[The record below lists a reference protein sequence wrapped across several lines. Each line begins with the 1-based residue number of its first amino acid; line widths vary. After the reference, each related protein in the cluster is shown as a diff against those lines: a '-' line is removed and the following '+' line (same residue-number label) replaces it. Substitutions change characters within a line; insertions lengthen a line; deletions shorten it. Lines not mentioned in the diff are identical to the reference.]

1 MSGVNEANFNDTKPI
16 LVETIASTTNT
27 TTEQVDA
34 VFIGMVSSSSRR
46 DVEDKAEINV
56 TVIPNDENEQTIV
69 SDLVNNSTEFKT
81 ALNTELTKSNVTV
94 EETSQ
99 VELLQGKWVVN
110 IYDESTNFFYTIM
123 ILYQTTF
130 IGSIVC

>member
-1 MSGVNEANFNDTKPI
+1 MLFCFQIVPDALMLTMTMSGVNEANFNDTKPI

-27 TTEQVDA
+27 TTDQVDA
-34 VFIGMVSSSSRR
+34 VFIGMVSASSRR
-46 DVEDKAEINV
+46 DGQEKAEINV
-56 TVIPNDENEQTIV
+56 TVIPSDENEQTMV

-99 VELLQGKWVVN
+99 VELLQG
-110 IYDESTNFFYTIM
+110 
-123 ILYQTTF
+123 
-130 IGSIVC
+130 

>member
-16 LVETIASTTNT
+16 LVETIASTINT

-34 VFIGMVSSSSRR
+34 VFIGMVSASSRR
-46 DVEDKAEINV
+46 DGQEKAEINV
-56 TVIPNDENEQTIV
+56 TVIPSDENEQTMV

-99 VELLQGKWVVN
+99 VELLQG
-110 IYDESTNFFYTIM
+110 
-123 ILYQTTF
+123 
-130 IGSIVC
+130 

>member
-1 MSGVNEANFNDTKPI
+1 MLTMTISGVNEANFNDTKPI

-27 TTEQVDA
+27 TTDQVDA
-34 VFIGMVSSSSRR
+34 VFIGMVSASSRR
-46 DVEDKAEINV
+46 DGQEKAEINV
-56 TVIPNDENEQTIV
+56 TVIPSDENEQTMV

-110 IYDESTNFFYTIM
+110 IYHESMKFNTP
-123 ILYQTTF
+123 
-130 IGSIVC
+130 S

>member
-1 MSGVNEANFNDTKPI
+1 MLFCFQIVPDALMLTMTMSGVNEDNFNDTKPI

-27 TTEQVDA
+27 STEQVDA

-99 VELLQGKWVVN
+99 VELLQG
-110 IYDESTNFFYTIM
+110 
-123 ILYQTTF
+123 
-130 IGSIVC
+130 